1 MDYFSELM
9 ESYSKLKKRTFKL
22 TYISEAEEGKK
33 GGKTQEVKPEDK
45 ISLNQDQ
52 KNEGAIAAVA
62 FMTANLEAIKVATYN
77 NPADLEL
84 PLQDKGTI
92 QFWMGTESAKRSK
105 PPQPPGS
112 EVYKGSTP
120 PTDSATPTDSAEE
133 EGGEEVAENGPQIIK
148 SKSGYTSF
156 GEVAIVTGTAVSISP
171 DLQAR
176 EQSFSNFVGKFSAKA
191 DTGDKDSNEK
201 AAKIA
206 ADEAK
211 KQKRLA
217 EEAEQLR
224 RETLG
229 VLLDEANAEDEAN
242 SEPLRF
248 DNPEAIKALQEK
260 SVARIRELCSKGE
273 IEGNICRSE
282 ILTKQ
287 YIGGSREMSL
297 EHKLVTGIG
306 FTGFNDK
313 GKMIQSDITERE
325 IKDAF
330 ETTFEL
336 LDQMSSHPQ
345 TPELKEAQCRF
356 IKDRIGRVGSGRVV
370 LFTNP
375 DGDGIPKE
383 GQPAWS
389 QGTPQGVVLK
399 KNSLQESILERFTDC
414 DIQTYQFPGGT
425 NALNEVKGRFN
436 EGFMGLMTRM
446 FAEVATW
453 KDNGV
458 SQTTRKKNL
467 KNLIDGFKL
476 EMQDTLDDLQTFSEG
491 TSMTAAMDIDSFPVM
506 MEIRDQITT
515 LTKTGEIPKV
525 MAQLYVQMGGL
536 IKALGAD
543 DIIPGG
549 TAQSL
554 GGKVD
559 NFFLYTGE
567 GARKR
572 AEDAAPALD
581 LSSTDVVSITPKKL
595 YDNAPKA
602 MKKAIQ
608 KALENRGLKITDDK
622 DEVHLLSAGNKLSI
636 GPDVKFGDLNLDRAM
651 DIVMGSKITG
661 SSPPA
666 DQAAWYAKLD
676 LSLQFGESELG
687 PNGTIAKYATPIKE
701 MYDNCGLMA
710 AKTTYVDDSTGE
722 TEITDGKQI
731 AKILQSTATLQFPYG
746 GAGSAFYASVMTT
759 NAAKVT
765 SMADLSDP
773 DTLKQATES
782 LKRDYLAY
790 RFKKDYNGEDL
801 VKQQGAID
809 SLCRIAGAT
818 ILEMSEM
825 GQIVTQEAASG
836 KAIVINQNAVLR
848 GLGAARKLALEQAQD
863 GVALEERALRI
874 EFSAGMGG
882 TTTFF
887 FKVKNKKGDV
897 VEVKY
902 KTNMERH
909 KGHPQVSGKIPK
921 VDAAKAGKTIDP
933 LETGITGKD
942 LEDDTMYQYM
952 VGQMRLLETLI
963 NQAKGSHPL

>member
-1 MDYFSELM
+1 M
-9 ESYSKLKKRTFKL
+9 ESYTKLKKRTFKL
-22 TYISEAEEGKK
+22 TYISEAEEGTK

-62 FMTANLEAIKVATYN
+62 FMTANLKEIQVATYQN
-77 NPADLEL
+77 MAEFKL

-92 QFWMGTESAKRSK
+92 QFWMVSASAPKRVK
-105 PPQPPGS
+105 PAQPPGS
-112 EVYKGSTP
+112 EAYKGSTP

-133 EGGEEVAENGPQIIK
+133 EGGEEVAENGPQVIK
-148 SKSGYTSF
+148 SRSGQDF
-156 GEVAIVTGTAVSISP
+156 GEVAIVTGGAVSISP

-176 EQSFSNFVGKFSAKA
+176 EESFSKFVGKFSAKA
-191 DTGDKDSNEK
+191 DTGDEDSNEK

-211 KQKRLA
+211 EQKRLA
-217 EEAEQLR
+217 EEAEQMR

-229 VLLDEANAEDEAN
+229 VLLDEANAENEAN

-248 DNPEAIKALQEK
+248 DNPKAIKALQEK
-260 SVARIRELCSKGE
+260 SVAKITELCELGVL
-273 IEGNICRSE
+273 EGNICRSE

-287 YIGGSREMSL
+287 YLGGSREMSL
-297 EHKLVTGIG
+297 ESKLVKGIG
-306 FTGFNDK
+306 FTGFNDN
-313 GKMIQSDITERE
+313 GKMIKSDIGEKE

-336 LDQMSSHPQ
+336 LDLFSRDNLTEEQ
-345 TPELKEAQCRF
+345 EEYQCRYV
-356 IKDRIGRVGSGRVV
+356 KDRIGTVGSGRVV

-375 DGDGIPKE
+375 DGDGTPKE
-383 GQPAWS
+383 GDT

-399 KNSLQESILERFTDC
+399 KNSLQENILKRFEHC
-414 DIQTYQFPGGT
+414 EIEAYNFPGGT

-446 FAEVATW
+446 FAEVTTW
-453 KDNGV
+453 KDKGV

-467 KNLIDGFKL
+467 KSLIDDFKS
-476 EMQDTLDDLQTFSEG
+476 EMQSTLDDLQEFAEG
-491 TSMTAAMDIDSFPVM
+491 TSMNVAMDIDSYPVM
-506 MEIRDQITT
+506 KEIEGQIKT
-515 LTKTGEIPKV
+515 LTTKGEIPKV

-536 IKALGAD
+536 LKALDAD

-559 NFFLYTGE
+559 NFFLYTGPNSLE
-567 GARKR
+567 R
-572 AEDAAPALD
+572 AQRGAPALD
-581 LSSTDVVSITPKKL
+581 LNPEDVVSRTPKDL

-602 MKKAIQ
+602 MKKAIK
-608 KALENRGLKITDDK
+608 KALENQGLKITNNE

-651 DIVMGSKITG
+651 DIVMGSEITG
-661 SSPPA
+661 NSAPV
-666 DQAAWYAKLD
+666 DEEKWYTKLD
-676 LSLQFGESELG
+676 DSLQFGESELG
-687 PNGTIAKYATPIKE
+687 PTGTIATYATPIKE
-701 MYDNCGLMA
+701 MYDNCTLMA
-710 AKTTYVDDSTGE
+710 TKTTYTN
-722 TEITDGKQI
+722 TDGEIVFSNNAQV
-731 AKILQSTATLQFPYG
+731 AKILQTTGLTSFPYG
-746 GAGSAFYASVMTT
+746 QKGSAFYSAVLEKDSNGDMKLV
-759 NAAKVT
+759 
-765 SMADLSDP
+765 DLSDP
-773 DTLKQATES
+773 DNQKKATES

-790 RFKKDYNGEDL
+790 RFKADYNGEDL
-801 VKQQGAID
+801 VKKQGAID

-818 ILEMSEM
+818 IMEMSEM

-848 GLGAARKLALEQAQD
+848 GLGEARKNNN
-863 GVALEERALRI
+863 LRI
-874 EFSAGMGG
+874 EFSGG

-887 FKVKNKKGDV
+887 FKVKKRDGKE
-897 VEVKY
+897 VEVSY
-902 KTNMERH
+902 RTNMERH
-909 KGHPQVSGKIPK
+909 KGSPQVSGKISK
-921 VDAAKAGKTIDP
+921 EDAAMAGRTIDP
-933 LETGITGKD
+933 LQTGITGKD

-963 NQAKGSHPL
+963 NQAKGSHPH